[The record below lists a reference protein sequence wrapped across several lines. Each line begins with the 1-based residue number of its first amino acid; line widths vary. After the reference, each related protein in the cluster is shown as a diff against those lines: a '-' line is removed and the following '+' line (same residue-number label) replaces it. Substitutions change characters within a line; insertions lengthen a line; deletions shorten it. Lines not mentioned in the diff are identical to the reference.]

1 MPILTSLSRTLGL
14 TGEVHVR
21 EGRRGENRLLP
32 RIVLPLGHDW
42 GMEVIVR
49 TLQPGLQ
56 WYTWRQS
63 YDNSANIGQ
72 GRYIA
77 VDKNSFFDGKT
88 GLMMLR

>member
-21 EGRRGENRLLP
+21 EGRREENRLLP
-32 RIVLPLGHDW
+32 RARLPLGHDW
-42 GMEVIVR
+42 GVEVIIR
-49 TLQPGLQ
+49 MLQPVFQ

-77 VDKNSFFDGKT
+77 VDKNSFVDGKT
-88 GLMMLR
+88 GLIMLR